1 MIKQAELEAVVLL
14 ALYNYFQV
22 HSGSLTISQIKRL
35 LNFDVSERRVE
46 MAVSNLAS
54 SGYVDGEYSY
64 VDENGFAISDAGYK
78 YAEELEGRANGRKDA
93 DESEEVPASDR
104 VVGLDHNS
112 RQFIEV
118 RSEVT
123 SLAKQISLAND
134 VGNLSSREKLVAEQ
148 EVTALGDALDREF
161 IRPKEIWLRSKLTL
175 QWIGKEAAAAVI
187 GTAALAL
194 LALIAHLL
202 GFAI

>member
-1 MIKQAELEAVVLL
+1 M
-14 ALYNYFQV
+14 
-22 HSGSLTISQIKRL
+22 
-35 LNFDVSERRVE
+35 
-46 MAVSNLAS
+46 
-54 SGYVDGEYSY
+54 
-64 VDENGFAISDAGYK
+64 
-78 YAEELEGRANGRKDA
+78 
-93 DESEEVPASDR
+93 
-104 VVGLDHNS
+104 DHNS